1 MKRDLHEQR
10 KNNVHVSI
18 TDLSLIKI
26 TSLSVHHMQQFDYLK
41 ATLRKDPKTLCPK
54 FPGPATMGE
63 TVQSCSLYLQ
73 FRYASKRDILFMI
86 LGTICASIHGTAF
99 PLMIVVFGE
108 MVDLFVNSGLF
119 EYAVEQM
126 VTLGILAS
134 LSLSKEDVIADPDLL
149 QYVLYI

>member
-1 MKRDLHEQR
+1 MR
-10 KNNVHVSI
+10 VSI
-18 TDLSLIKI
+18 TDLSLIKLHKLI
-26 TSLSVHHMQQFDYLK
+26 S
-41 ATLRKDPKTLCPK
+41 TLYAAIRLLASNVKKRPKSQCPK
-54 FPGPATMGE
+54 FPGPITMAE
-63 TVQSCSLYLQ
+63 RVQSCSLYFQ

-126 VTLGILAS
+126 VTLGILAN
-134 LSLSKEDVIADPDLL
+134 LTLSKEDVIADPDLL